1 MAQDRMLN
9 ARYVGVHGAYWGSN
23 GFIVC
28 FASVFLLERGFTN
41 GEIGIVLA
49 LANLLA
55 AVVQP
60 PLAAFADRMRRLT
73 LSQIGNIITGIAA
86 VMAVALVALPNLFAP
101 TAALFLLMTTCH
113 LILQPVLISMG
124 SFFIIRGYKLNF
136 GFARGV
142 GSLMYAVCATFTGY
156 LINGFG
162 GNVILYLSLLAFA
175 LFVLLTSRLDT
186 RKEGGA
192 YSQAVDGRVLNA
204 SHSEENGE
212 RNGEDNAAE
221 GSAEASEKP
230 AGLLQFALEHKRY
243 MLLLLGFLL
252 IFIEHNI
259 LNNYMF
265 QILEPL
271 GGTAAETGTALSVA
285 AVCEIPTMWG
295 FVVIHRFISSSKLM
309 RISAACFSVKG
320 LAFVLA
326 GSIGAVY
333 AAQTLQML
341 GNAVLMV
348 ASVYYINGIVTEK
361 DQVKG
366 QTLFTTAT
374 TTGAVIGSFLGGQL
388 IGLLGVDATLL
399 TGAVISSVGTVIAL
413 AAVQGEERLRVRIR
427 RR

>member
-1 MAQDRMLN
+1 MAQDKGLN
-9 ARYVGVHGAYWGSN
+9 ARYIGVHGAYWGSN

-28 FASVFLLERGFTN
+28 FASVFLLARGFSN

-55 AVVQP
+55 AIVQP
-60 PLAAFADRMRRLT
+60 PLATFADKTRKLT
-73 LSQIGNIITGIAA
+73 LSQIGNIITAIAA
-86 VMAVALVALPNLFAP
+86 IMAIALVALPNLFFP
-101 TAALFLLMTTCH
+101 TATLFLLMTTCH

-124 SFFIIRGYKLNF
+124 SFFIIRGYNLNF

-142 GSLMYAVCATFTGY
+142 GSLMYAVCASFTGY
-156 LINGFG
+156 LIDGLG
-162 GNVILYLSLLAFA
+162 ADVIIYLSLVAFA

-192 YSQAVDGRVLNA
+192 YSQAVDGRILN
-204 SHSEENGE
+204 EPGE
-212 RNGEDNAAE
+212 TED
-221 GSAEASEKP
+221 GEKP
-230 AGLLQFALEHKRY
+230 SGLLQFALEHKRY
-243 MLLLLGFLL
+243 MLLLLGFCL

-271 GGTAAETGTALSVA
+271 GGTAANTGTALSIA
-285 AVCEIPTMWG
+285 AICEIPVMWS
-295 FVVIHRFISSSKLM
+295 FVVIHRFLSSSKLM
-309 RISAACFSVKG
+309 RISALFFSLKG
-320 LAFVLA
+320 LAFVIA

-333 AAQTLQML
+333 AAQTMQML

-388 IGLLGVDATLL
+388 IGMLGVSTTLL
-399 TGAVISSVGTVIAL
+399 AGAAISCLGTAIAV
-413 AAVQGEERLRVRIR
+413 AAVEKQPQGARIKR
-427 RR
+427 TH

>member
-1 MAQDRMLN
+1 MAQDKGLN

-28 FASVFLLERGFTN
+28 FASVFLLDRGFSN

-55 AVVQP
+55 AIVQP
-60 PLAAFADRMRRLT
+60 PLATFADKTRKLT
-73 LSQIGNIITGIAA
+73 LSQIGNIITGVAA
-86 VMAVALVALPNLFAP
+86 IMAIALVVLPNLFFP

-142 GSLMYAVCATFTGY
+142 GSLMYAVCAAFTGY
-156 LINGFG
+156 LIDGMG
-162 GNVILYLSLLAFA
+162 ANVILYLSLLAFA

-192 YSQAVDGRVLNA
+192 YSQAVDGRMLN
-204 SHSEENGE
+204 EPD
-212 RNGEDNAAE
+212 ED
-221 GSAEASEKP
+221 EAGEKP
-230 AGLLQFALEHKRY
+230 SGLVQFALEHKRY
-243 MLLLLGFLL
+243 MLLLVGFCL

-271 GGTAAETGTALSVA
+271 GGTAANTGTALSIA
-285 AVCEIPTMWG
+285 AVCEIPTMWS
-295 FVVIHRFISSSKLM
+295 FVVIHRFLSSSKLM
-309 RISAACFSVKG
+309 RIAALCFSVKG
-320 LAFVLA
+320 VAFVLA

-333 AAQTLQML
+333 AAQMLQML

-348 ASVYYINGIVTEK
+348 ASVYYINSIVTEK

-374 TTGAVIGSFLGGQL
+374 TTGAVIGSFIGGQL
-388 IGLLGVDATLL
+388 IGLLGVSTTLL
-399 TGAVISSVGTVIAL
+399 VGAVVSCVGSAIAI
-413 AAVQGEERLRVRIR
+413 AAVQKEPNSVNVRR
-427 RR
+427 TKR